1 MQAGRRGFSLLV
13 LMSLMLWSS
22 SGMASPGK
30 EDGGVGSA
38 DCESICISEVMPNAD
53 GSDQGMFPQ
62 GEWVE
67 LVNSGDSDVNL
78 YGWAVVDIG
87 GWYHPINEQSWVGFD
102 DLETPYVLQPGGYAI
117 IAENE
122 IGTLR
127 LNNAGE
133 TVYLFDDHNQTIDEV
148 VTGSASNG
156 ISKIADPSNAGG
168 VWINSL
174 EPSPGNTNPSE
185 TGGGDPVDIGAS
197 WWDGEFDVKFTRIMP
212 GEVPN
217 RNNDWFEIT
226 NVGDDAINLEG
237 WNITRISASGEFHST
252 IKSLEIQPQSSVVIS
267 ENPYNLLLDGGIVAL
282 DANQVLTAAPWL
294 VNSGGSLILA
304 EPNGTAVDSIVYGN
318 GIAGIDGW
326 SGPAI
331 SVPGDGSPGLI
342 LMRGLGCGEYPDSD
356 IGSDWE
362 QRWIRIGASTFCDG
376 GDFLTEEGSTATA
389 SIGPQSAYN
398 DLRYWIDT
406 AQSELHLHTYQFMST
421 ELTGAVI
428 DAIERGVE
436 VTILLEEG
444 ILDGA
449 STVDNQRGHAQA
461 IHDAGGLVLWM
472 DDPSQI
478 SSPYRYIH
486 SKVAVKDSESVW
498 ISSGNWKESSVP
510 VDQTGN
516 REWSLIVNSVELAD
530 LVMSRMDWDENQNSL
545 HISTHQPRHSPS
557 SEWTMAPEQNSTPT
571 NAPEYVSGPFDGN
584 LMTCPDDCV
593 YSVVRMISSAES
605 SIELSVQYLDLDWYW
620 GFGENPMIE
629 ALHEAATRGV
639 QIRLLLNGFYAEW
652 DEEIR
657 DTIHLFN
664 TEWNGTQGLDTT
676 ARLMST
682 SENITK
688 LHNKGAIIDDS
699 SVLVGSMNWG
709 SSAALRNRE
718 MGILIH
724 DDQITSEFLSSF
736 NSDWARM
743 DSSTDS
749 DGDLMPDF
757 WEELYGLNR
766 HSAAIIGTALSE
778 QSMDP
783 DSDGLNNLNEYL
795 LGGNPLIRDTDG
807 DCIFDGS
814 EEGFAQS
821 VLRSPNIA
829 MLSGDVDEN
838 GIPDGE
844 QWGCDELEPI
854 EPEGNETGEDPA
866 EEQIVDEGEEEG
878 LLEFREDAMTRPGAR
893 VLFGLMALSAVSLVI
908 ASWISFRRPKSA
920 TDEILVDDS
929 GYRFDDSGSNL
940 AILKGTS
947 FDTGSADSR
956 SLTRGKDDG
965 SHGDIILDGFGFD
978 RDKTSRDEIQWM
990 LDSGKTMEEIRKE
1003 LGEEE

>member
-13 LMSLMLWSS
+13 ILSLMLWSS

-30 EDGGVGSA
+30 EEGGVGSTV
-38 DCESICISEVMPNAD
+38 CESICISEVMPNAD
-53 GSDQGMFPQ
+53 GPDQGIFPQ

-78 YGWAVVDIG
+78 YGWAIVDIG

-102 DLETPYVLQPGGYAI
+102 ALASPYVLRSGGYAI

-133 TVYLFDDHNQTIDEV
+133 TVYLVDDGNETVDEI

-156 ISKIADPSNAGG
+156 ISKIADPSDTGG
-168 VWINSL
+168 TWIDSI
-174 EPSPGNTNPSE
+174 EPSPGNANPGE
-185 TGGGDPVDIGAS
+185 GDGDGPADIEAS

-226 NVGDDAINLEG
+226 NIGDEAINLEG
-237 WNITRISASGEFHST
+237 WNITRVSSSGEFHST
-252 IKSLEIQPQSSVVIS
+252 IKSLEVMPGSSVVIS

-282 DANQVLTAAPWL
+282 DANQILTASPWL

-304 EPNGTAVDSIVYGN
+304 EPNGTAIDSIVYGN
-318 GIAGIDGW
+318 GIAEIDGW
-326 SGPAI
+326 TGPAI

-342 LMRGLGCGEYPDSD
+342 LMRGLGCGEYPDTD
-356 IGSDWE
+356 TGSDWE

-376 GDFLTEEGSTATA
+376 GDFLTEQNSTAVA
-389 SIGPQSAYN
+389 SIGPESTYN
-398 DLRYWIDT
+398 DLRNWIDT
-406 AQSELHLHTYQFMST
+406 AQSELHLHVYQFMSAD
-421 ELTGAVI
+421 LTGAVI
-428 DAIERGVE
+428 SAIDRGVD
-436 VTILLEEG
+436 VTLLLEDG

-461 IHDAGGLVLWM
+461 VHDAGGLVLWM
-472 DDPSQI
+472 EDPSQI

-486 SKVAVKDSESVW
+486 SKVAVKDTESVW
-498 ISSGNWKESSVP
+498 ISSGNWKETSAP

-516 REWSLIVNSVELAD
+516 REWSLIVNSVDLAN
-530 LVMSRMDWDENQNSL
+530 LVLSRMEWDENQNSL
-545 HISTHQPRHSPS
+545 HISTHQSRHSPS
-557 SEWTMAPEQNSTPT
+557 SEWTMDSAQNTTSQNTPEFI
-571 NAPEYVSGPFDGN
+571 AGPFAGK
-584 LMTCPDDCV
+584 LITCPDDCV
-593 YSVVRMISSAES
+593 ASIVQMISSAES
-605 SIELSVQYLDLDWYW
+605 SIDLSVQYLDLDWYW

-629 ALHEAATRGV
+629 ALHQAAIRGV
-639 QIRLLLNGFYAEW
+639 QIRLILNGFYAEW
-652 DEEIR
+652 DDEIR

-664 TEWNGTQGLDTT
+664 TDWNGTQGLDTT

-682 SENITK
+682 SENISK
-688 LHNKGAIIDDS
+688 LHNKGAVIDGS

-718 MGILIH
+718 MGILI
-724 DDQITSEFLSSF
+724 DNEELASKYLSSF
-736 NSDWARM
+736 ESDWGRM
-743 DSSTDS
+743 DSNTDS

-795 LGGNPLIRDTDG
+795 LGGNPLEVDTDG
-807 DCIFDGS
+807 DCIFDGN
-814 EEGFAQS
+814 EEAFAQS

-844 QWGCDELEPI
+844 QWGCDEITSTEPVENESDE
-854 EPEGNETGEDPA
+854 EPDEVTD
-866 EEQIVDEGEEEG
+866 EQDEEEG
-878 LLEFREDAMTRPGAR
+878 FLDIREDAMSRPGATL
-893 VLFGLMALSAVSLVI
+893 LFGLMAFSAIALLI
-908 ASWISFRRPKSA
+908 ASWASFRRPRSA
-920 TDEILVDDS
+920 TDEILIDDS
-929 GYRFDDSGSNL
+929 GYRFDDSGSKL

-947 FDTGSADSR
+947 FDSDSADSR

-965 SHGDIILDGFGFD
+965 FHGDIVLDGFGFD
-978 RDKTSRDEIQWM
+978 RDRTTRDEIQWR
-990 LDSGKTMEEIRKE
+990 LDSGQTMEEIRKD

>member
-1 MQAGRRGFSLLV
+1 MQAGRRRFSLLV
-13 LMSLMLWSS
+13 ILSLMLWSS

-30 EDGGVGSA
+30 EEGGVGSTV
-38 DCESICISEVMPNAD
+38 CESICISEVMPNAD
-53 GSDQGMFPQ
+53 GPDQGIFPQ
-62 GEWVE
+62 GESVE
-67 LVNSGDSDVNL
+67 KVNSGDSDVNQ
-78 YGWAVVDIG
+78 YGWANVDKG
-87 GWYHPINEQSWVGFD
+87 AWYHPINEQSWVGFD
-102 DLETPYVLQPGGYAI
+102 ALASPYVLRSGGYAI

-133 TVYLFDDHNQTIDEV
+133 TVYLVDDGNETVDEI

-156 ISKIADPSNAGG
+156 ISKIADPSDTGG
-168 VWINSL
+168 TWIDSI
-174 EPSPGNTNPSE
+174 EPSPGNANPGE
-185 TGGGDPVDIGAS
+185 GDGDGPADIQAS
-197 WWDGEFDVKFTRIMP
+197 WWNGEFDVKFTRIMP

-226 NVGDDAINLEG
+226 NIGDEAINLEG
-237 WNITRISASGEFHST
+237 WNITRVSSSGEFHST
-252 IKSLEIQPQSSVVIS
+252 IKSLEIMPGSSVVIS

-282 DANQVLTAAPWL
+282 DANQILTASPWL

-304 EPNGTAVDSIVYGN
+304 EPNGTAIDSIVYGN

-326 SGPAI
+326 TGPAI

-342 LMRGLGCGEYPDSD
+342 LMRGLGCGEYPDTD
-356 IGSDWE
+356 TGSDWE

-376 GDFLTEEGSTATA
+376 GDFLTEQNSTAVA
-389 SIGPQSAYN
+389 SIGPESTYN
-398 DLRYWIDT
+398 DLRNWIDT
-406 AQSELHLHTYQFMST
+406 AQSELHLHVYQFMSAD
-421 ELTGAVI
+421 LTGAVI
-428 DAIERGVE
+428 SAIDRGVD
-436 VTILLEEG
+436 VTLLLEDG

-461 IHDAGGLVLWM
+461 VHDAGGLVLWM
-472 DDPSQI
+472 EDPSQI

-486 SKVAVKDSESVW
+486 SKVAVKDTESVW
-498 ISSGNWKESSVP
+498 ISSGNWKETSVP

-516 REWSLIVNSVELAD
+516 REWSLIVNSVDLAN
-530 LVMSRMDWDENQNSL
+530 LVLSRMEWDENQNSL
-545 HISTHQPRHSPS
+545 HISTHQSRHSPS
-557 SEWTMAPEQNSTPT
+557 SEWTMDSAQNTTSQNTPEFI
-571 NAPEYVSGPFDGN
+571 AGPFAGK
-584 LMTCPDDCV
+584 LITCPDDCV
-593 YSVVRMISSAES
+593 ESIVQMISSAES
-605 SIELSVQYLDLDWYW
+605 SIDLSVQYLDLDWYW

-629 ALHEAATRGV
+629 ALHQAAIRGV
-639 QIRLLLNGFYAEW
+639 QIRLILNGFYAEW
-652 DEEIR
+652 DDEIR

-664 TEWNGTQGLDTT
+664 TDWNGTQGLDTT

-682 SENITK
+682 SENISK
-688 LHNKGAIIDDS
+688 LHNKGSIIDGS

-718 MGILIH
+718 MGILI
-724 DDQITSEFLSSF
+724 DNEELASKYLSSF
-736 NSDWARM
+736 ESDWGRM
-743 DSSTDS
+743 DSNTDS

-795 LGGNPLIRDTDG
+795 LGGNPLEVDTDG
-807 DCIFDGS
+807 DCIFDGN
-814 EEGFAQS
+814 EEAFAQS

-844 QWGCDELEPI
+844 QWGCDEITSTEPV
-854 EPEGNETGEDPA
+854 ENETGEEPDEVTD
-866 EEQIVDEGEEEG
+866 EEDEEEG
-878 LLEFREDAMTRPGAR
+878 FLDIREDAMSRPGATI
-893 VLFGLMALSAVSLVI
+893 LFGLMAFSAIALLV
-908 ASWISFRRPKSA
+908 ASWASFRRPRSA
-920 TDEILVDDS
+920 TDEILIDDS
-929 GYRFDDSGSNL
+929 GYRFDDSGSKL

-947 FDTGSADSR
+947 FDSDSADSR

-965 SHGDIILDGFGFD
+965 FHGDIVLDGFGFD
-978 RDKTSRDEIQWM
+978 RDRTTRDEIQWR
-990 LDSGKTMEEIRKE
+990 LDSGQTMEEIRKD

>member
-13 LMSLMLWSS
+13 ILSLMLWSS

-30 EDGGVGSA
+30 EEGGVGSTV
-38 DCESICISEVMPNAD
+38 CESICISEVMPNAD
-53 GSDQGMFPQ
+53 GPDQGIFPQ

-78 YGWAVVDIG
+78 YGWAIVDIG

-102 DLETPYVLQPGGYAI
+102 ALASPYVLRSGGYAI

-133 TVYLFDDHNQTIDEV
+133 TVYLVDDGNETVDEI

-156 ISKIADPSNAGG
+156 ISKIADPSDTGG
-168 VWINSL
+168 TWIDSI
-174 EPSPGNTNPSE
+174 EPSPGNANPGESD
-185 TGGGDPVDIGAS
+185 GDGPADIEAS

-226 NVGDDAINLEG
+226 NIGDEAINLEG
-237 WNITRISASGEFHST
+237 WNITRVSSSGEFHST
-252 IKSLEIQPQSSVVIS
+252 IKSLEIMSGSSVVIS

-282 DANQVLTAAPWL
+282 DANQILTASPWL

-304 EPNGTAVDSIVYGN
+304 EPNGTAIDSIVYGN

-326 SGPAI
+326 TGPAI

-342 LMRGLGCGEYPDSD
+342 LMRGLGCGEYPDTD
-356 IGSDWE
+356 TGSDWE

-376 GDFLTEEGSTATA
+376 GDFLTEQNSTAVA
-389 SIGPQSAYN
+389 SIGPESTYN
-398 DLRYWIDT
+398 DLRNWIDT
-406 AQSELHLHTYQFMST
+406 AQSELHLHVYQFMSAD
-421 ELTGAVI
+421 LTGAVI
-428 DAIERGVE
+428 SAIDRGVD
-436 VTILLEEG
+436 VTLLLEDG

-461 IHDAGGLVLWM
+461 VHDAGGLVLWM
-472 DDPSQI
+472 EDPSQI

-486 SKVAVKDSESVW
+486 SKVAVKDTESVW
-498 ISSGNWKESSVP
+498 ISSGNWKETSAP

-516 REWSLIVNSVELAD
+516 REWSLIVNSVDLAN
-530 LVMSRMDWDENQNSL
+530 LVLSRMEWDENQNSL
-545 HISTHQPRHSPS
+545 HISTHQSRHSPS
-557 SEWTMAPEQNSTPT
+557 SEWTMDSAQNTTSQNTPEFI
-571 NAPEYVSGPFDGN
+571 AGPFAGK
-584 LMTCPDDCV
+584 LITCPDDCV
-593 YSVVRMISSAES
+593 ASIVQMISSAES
-605 SIELSVQYLDLDWYW
+605 SIDLSVQYLDLDWYW

-629 ALHEAATRGV
+629 ALHQAAIRGV
-639 QIRLLLNGFYAEW
+639 QIRLILNGFYAEW
-652 DEEIR
+652 DDEIR

-664 TEWNGTQGLDTT
+664 TDWNGTQGLDTT

-682 SENITK
+682 SENISK
-688 LHNKGAIIDDS
+688 LHNKGAVIDGS

-718 MGILIH
+718 MGILI
-724 DDQITSEFLSSF
+724 DNEELASKYLSSF
-736 NSDWARM
+736 ESDWGRM
-743 DSSTDS
+743 DSNTDS

-795 LGGNPLIRDTDG
+795 LGGNPLEVDTDG
-807 DCIFDGS
+807 DCIFDGN
-814 EEGFAQS
+814 EEAFAQS

-844 QWGCDELEPI
+844 QWGCDEITSTEPV
-854 EPEGNETGEDPA
+854 ENETD
-866 EEQIVDEGEEEG
+866 EETDEVTDEQDEEEG
-878 LLEFREDAMTRPGAR
+878 FLDIREDAMSRPGATL
-893 VLFGLMALSAVSLVI
+893 LFGLMAFSAIALLI
-908 ASWISFRRPKSA
+908 ASWASFRRPRSA
-920 TDEILVDDS
+920 TDEILIDDS
-929 GYRFDDSGSNL
+929 GYRFDDSGSKL

-947 FDTGSADSR
+947 FDSDSADSR

-965 SHGDIILDGFGFD
+965 FHGDIVLDGFGFD
-978 RDKTSRDEIQWM
+978 RDRTTRDEIQWR
-990 LDSGKTMEEIRKE
+990 LDSGQTMEEIRKD

>member
-13 LMSLMLWSS
+13 ILSLMLWSS

-30 EDGGVGSA
+30 EEGSVGSTV
-38 DCESICISEVMPNAD
+38 CESICISEVMPNAD
-53 GSDQGMFPQ
+53 GPDQGIFPQ

-78 YGWAVVDIG
+78 YGWAIVDIG

-102 DLETPYVLQPGGYAI
+102 ALASPYVLKSGGYAI

-133 TVYLFDDHNQTIDEV
+133 TVYLVDDGNETVDEI

-156 ISKIADPSNAGG
+156 ISKIADPSDTGG
-168 VWINSL
+168 TWIDSI
-174 EPSPGNTNPSE
+174 EPSPGNANPGE
-185 TGGGDPVDIGAS
+185 GDGDGPTDIEAS

-226 NVGDDAINLEG
+226 NIGDEAINLEG
-237 WNITRISASGEFHST
+237 WNITRVSSSGEFHST
-252 IKSLEIQPQSSVVIS
+252 IKSLEIMPGSSVVIS

-282 DANQVLTAAPWL
+282 DANQILTASPWL

-304 EPNGTAVDSIVYGN
+304 EPNGTAIDSIVYGN

-326 SGPAI
+326 TGPAI

-342 LMRGLGCGEYPDSD
+342 LMRGLGCGEYPDTD
-356 IGSDWE
+356 TGSDWE
-362 QRWIRIGASTFCDG
+362 LRWIRIGASTFCDG
-376 GDFLTEEGSTATA
+376 GDFLTEQNSTAVA
-389 SIGPQSAYN
+389 SIGPESTYN
-398 DLRYWIDT
+398 DLRNWIDT
-406 AQSELHLHTYQFMST
+406 AQSELHLHVYQFMSAD
-421 ELTGAVI
+421 LTGAVI
-428 DAIERGVE
+428 SAIDRGVD
-436 VTILLEEG
+436 VTLLLEDG

-461 IHDAGGLVLWM
+461 VHDAGGLVLWM
-472 DDPSQI
+472 EDPSQI

-486 SKVAVKDSESVW
+486 SKVAVKDTESVW
-498 ISSGNWKESSVP
+498 ISSGNWKETSAP

-516 REWSLIVNSVELAD
+516 REWSLIVNSVDLAN
-530 LVMSRMDWDENQNSL
+530 LVLSRMEWDENQNSL
-545 HISTHQPRHSPS
+545 HISTHQSRHSPS
-557 SEWTMAPEQNSTPT
+557 SEWTMDSAQNTTSQNTPEFI
-571 NAPEYVSGPFDGN
+571 AGPFAGK
-584 LMTCPDDCV
+584 LITCPDDCV
-593 YSVVRMISSAES
+593 ASIVQMISSAES
-605 SIELSVQYLDLDWYW
+605 SIDLSVQYLDLDWYW

-629 ALHEAATRGV
+629 ALHQAAIRGV
-639 QIRLLLNGFYAEW
+639 QIRLILNGFYAEW
-652 DEEIR
+652 DDEIR

-664 TEWNGTQGLDTT
+664 TDWNGTQGLDTT

-682 SENITK
+682 SENISK
-688 LHNKGAIIDDS
+688 LHNKGAVIDGS

-718 MGILIH
+718 MGILI
-724 DDQITSEFLSSF
+724 DNEELASKYLSSF
-736 NSDWARM
+736 ESDWGRM
-743 DSSTDS
+743 DSNTDS

-795 LGGNPLIRDTDG
+795 LGGNPLEVDTDG
-807 DCIFDGS
+807 DCIFDGN
-814 EEGFAQS
+814 EEAFAQS

-844 QWGCDELEPI
+844 QWGCDEITSTEPVENESDE
-854 EPEGNETGEDPA
+854 EPDEVTD
-866 EEQIVDEGEEEG
+866 EQDEEEG
-878 LLEFREDAMTRPGAR
+878 FLDIREDAMSRPGATL
-893 VLFGLMALSAVSLVI
+893 LFGLMAFSAIALLI
-908 ASWISFRRPKSA
+908 ASWASFRRPRSA
-920 TDEILVDDS
+920 TDEILIDDS
-929 GYRFDDSGSNL
+929 GYRFDDSGSKL

-947 FDTGSADSR
+947 FDSDSADSR

-965 SHGDIILDGFGFD
+965 FHGDIVLDGFGFD
-978 RDKTSRDEIQWM
+978 RDRTTRDEIQWR
-990 LDSGKTMEEIRKE
+990 LDSGQTMEEIRKD

>member
-13 LMSLMLWSS
+13 LISLMLWSP
-22 SGMASPGK
+22 SGMASPGM
-30 EDGGVGSA
+30 EDEGVRTTV
-38 DCESICISEVMPNAD
+38 CESICISEVMPNAD
-53 GSDQGMFPQ
+53 GSDQGIFPQ

-78 YGWAVVDIG
+78 YGWAIVDIG

-102 DLETPYVLQPGGYAI
+102 ALASPYVLRSGGYAI

-133 TVYLFDDHNQTIDEV
+133 TVYLVDDGNQTVDEI

-156 ISKIADPSNAGG
+156 ISKIADPSDTGG
-168 VWINSL
+168 TWVDSI
-174 EPSPGNTNPSE
+174 EPSPGNANPVE
-185 TGGGDPVDIGAS
+185 GDGDGPVDIEAS

-226 NVGDDAINLEG
+226 NIGDETVNLDG
-237 WNITRISASGEFHST
+237 WNITRVSSSGEFHST
-252 IKSLEIQPQSSVVIS
+252 IKSLEMMPGSSVVIS

-282 DANQVLTAAPWL
+282 DANQILTASPWL

-318 GIAGIDGW
+318 GIAGIHGW
-326 SGPAI
+326 TGPAI

-342 LMRGLGCGEYPDSD
+342 LMRGLGCGEYPDTD
-356 IGSDWE
+356 TGTDWE

-376 GDFLTEEGSTATA
+376 GDFLTEQNSTAVA
-389 SIGPQSAYN
+389 SIGPESTYN
-398 DLRYWIDT
+398 DLRNWIDT
-406 AQSELHLHTYQFMST
+406 AQSELHLHVYQFMST
-421 ELTGAVI
+421 ELTSAVI
-428 DAIERGVE
+428 DAIDRGVD
-436 VTILLEEG
+436 VTLLLEDG

-461 IHDAGGLVLWM
+461 VHDAGGLVLWM
-472 DDPSQI
+472 EDPSQI

-486 SKVAVKDSESVW
+486 SKVAVKDTESVW
-498 ISSGNWKESSVP
+498 ISSGNWKETSAP

-516 REWSLIVNSVELAD
+516 REWSLIVNSVDLAN
-530 LVMSRMDWDENQNSL
+530 LVLSRMEWDENQNSL
-545 HISTHQPRHSPS
+545 HISAHQSRHSPS
-557 SEWTMAPEQNSTPT
+557 SNWRMDLAQNATSGNTPEFID
-571 NAPEYVSGPFDGN
+571 GPFDGK
-584 LMTCPDDCV
+584 LITCPDDCV
-593 YSVVRMISSAES
+593 TSIVQMISSAES
-605 SIELSVQYLDLDWYW
+605 SIDLSVQYLDLDWYW

-629 ALHEAATRGV
+629 ALHEAAIRGV
-639 QIRLLLNGFYAEW
+639 QIRLILNGFYAEW

-657 DTIHLFN
+657 DTVHLFN
-664 TEWNGTQGLDTT
+664 TDWNGTQGLDTT
-676 ARLMST
+676 AILMST
-682 SENITK
+682 SENISK
-688 LHNKGAIIDDS
+688 LHNKGSIIDGS

-718 MGILIH
+718 MGILINNEELAS
-724 DDQITSEFLSSF
+724 IYLSSF
-736 NSDWARM
+736 DSDWGRM

-757 WEELYGLNR
+757 WEDLYGLNR

-795 LGGNPLIRDTDG
+795 LGGNPLEVDTDG
-807 DCIFDGS
+807 DCIFDGN
-814 EEGFAQS
+814 EEAFAQS

-844 QWGCDELEPI
+844 QWGCDEITPT
-854 EPEGNETGEDPA
+854 EPEENESVEEPDVETDEED
-866 EEQIVDEGEEEG
+866 EEEG
-878 LLEFREDAMTRPGAR
+878 FLDIREDAMSRPGAR
-893 VLFGLMALSAVSLVI
+893 VLFVLMALSAVALLIS
-908 ASWISFRRPKSA
+908 SWASFRRPRSE

-929 GYRFDDSGSNL
+929 GYRFDDSGSKL

-947 FDTGSADSR
+947 FDRDSADSR

-965 SHGDIILDGFGFD
+965 LHGDIVLDGFGFD
-978 RDKTSRDEIQWM
+978 RDRTTRDEIQWR
-990 LDSGKTMEEIRKE
+990 LDSGQTMEEIRRD

>member
-1 MQAGRRGFSLLV
+1 MQGGRRGFSLLV
-13 LMSLMLWSS
+13 LLSLILWSF

-38 DCESICISEVMPNAD
+38 VCESVCISEVMPNAD
-53 GSDQGMFPQ
+53 GPDQGVFPQ

-67 LVNSGDSDVNL
+67 LVNYGDSDVNL
-78 YGWAVVDIG
+78 YGWAIVDIG

-102 DLETPYVLQPGGYAI
+102 SLSSPYVLRSGGYAI

-133 TVYLFDDHNQTIDEV
+133 TVYLVDDSNQTVDEI

-156 ISKIADPSNAGG
+156 ISKIADPSNTGG
-168 VWINSL
+168 TWIDSI
-174 EPSPGNTNPSE
+174 EPSPGNANP
-185 TGGGDPVDIGAS
+185 GDGEGDGPVDIEAS

-226 NVGDDAINLEG
+226 NIGDDVVNLEG
-237 WNITRISASGEFHST
+237 WNITRVSSSGEFHST
-252 IKSLEIQPQSSVVIS
+252 IKSLEIMPGSSVVIS
-267 ENPYNLLLDGGIVAL
+267 ENPYNLLMDGGIAAL
-282 DANQVLTAAPWL
+282 DANQILTASPWL

-304 EPNGTAVDSIVYGN
+304 EPNGTAIDSIVYGN

-326 SGPAI
+326 IGPAI

-356 IGSDWE
+356 TGSDWE

-376 GDFLTEEGSTATA
+376 GDFLTEQDSTAIA
-389 SIGPQSAYN
+389 SIGPESTYG
-398 DLRYWIDT
+398 DLRNWIDT
-406 AQSELHLHTYQFMST
+406 AQSELHLHVYQFMST
-421 ELTGAVI
+421 ELTGAVV
-428 DAIERGVE
+428 DAIDRGVE
-436 VTILLEEG
+436 VTLLLEDG

-461 IHDAGGLVLWM
+461 VHDAGGLVLWM
-472 DDPSQI
+472 EDPSQI

-498 ISSGNWKESSVP
+498 ISSGNWKETSAP
-510 VDQTGN
+510 VDQRGN
-516 REWSLIVNSVELAD
+516 REWSLIVNSVDLAN
-530 LVMSRMDWDENQNSL
+530 LVLSRMEWDENQNSL
-545 HISTHQPRHSPS
+545 HISTHQSRHSPS
-557 SEWTMAPEQNSTPT
+557 SDWTMDSAQNTTSLNTPEFI
-571 NAPEYVSGPFDGN
+571 AGPFDGK
-584 LMTCPDDCV
+584 LITCPDDCV
-593 YSVVRMISSAES
+593 ASIVQMISSAES
-605 SIELSVQYLDLDWYW
+605 SIDLSVQYLDLDWYW

-629 ALHEAATRGV
+629 ALHEAAIRGV
-639 QIRLLLNGFYAEW
+639 QIRLILNGFYAEW
-652 DEEIR
+652 DDEIR
-657 DTIHLFN
+657 DTVNLFN
-664 TEWNGTQGLDTT
+664 TDWNATQGLDTT

-682 SENITK
+682 SENISK
-688 LHNKGAIIDDS
+688 LHNKGAIIDGS

-718 MGILIH
+718 MGILINNEELA
-724 DDQITSEFLSSF
+724 SEYLSSF
-736 NSDWARM
+736 DMDWGRM

-766 HSAAIIGTALSE
+766 HSAAVIGTALSE

-783 DSDGLNNLNEYL
+783 DFDGLNNLNEYL
-795 LGGNPLIRDTDG
+795 LGGNPLEVDTDG
-807 DCIFDGS
+807 DCIFDGN
-814 EEGFAQS
+814 EEAFAQS

-844 QWGCDELEPI
+844 QWGCDEVTSPEPV
-854 EPEGNETGEDPA
+854 ENETGEEPDEVTA
-866 EEQIVDEGEEEG
+866 EEDDEEG
-878 LLEFREDAMTRPGAR
+878 FLDIREDAMSRPGASL
-893 VLFGLMALSAVSLVI
+893 LFGLMAISAVALLI
-908 ASWISFRRPKSA
+908 ASWTSFRRPRSA

-929 GYRFDDSGSNL
+929 GYRFDDSGSKL

-947 FDTGSADSR
+947 FDRDSADSR
-956 SLTRGKDDG
+956 SLTKGKDDG
-965 SHGDIILDGFGFD
+965 SHGDIVLDGFGFD
-978 RDKTSRDEIQWM
+978 RDRTTRDEIQWR
-990 LDSGKTMEEIRKE
+990 LDSGQTMEEIRKD

>member
-13 LMSLMLWSS
+13 ILSLMLWSS

-30 EDGGVGSA
+30 EEGGVGSTV
-38 DCESICISEVMPNAD
+38 CESICISEVMPNAD
-53 GSDQGMFPQ
+53 GPDQGIFPQ

-78 YGWAVVDIG
+78 YGWAIVDIG

-102 DLETPYVLQPGGYAI
+102 ALASPYVLRSGGYAI

-133 TVYLFDDHNQTIDEV
+133 TVYLVDDGNETVDEI

-156 ISKIADPSNAGG
+156 ISKIADPSDTGG
-168 VWINSL
+168 TWIDSI
-174 EPSPGNTNPSE
+174 EPSPGNANPGE
-185 TGGGDPVDIGAS
+185 GDGDGSADIQAS
-197 WWDGEFDVKFTRIMP
+197 WWNGEFDVKFTRIMP

-226 NVGDDAINLEG
+226 NIGDEAINLEG
-237 WNITRISASGEFHST
+237 WNITRVSSSGEFHST
-252 IKSLEIQPQSSVVIS
+252 IKSLEIMPGSSVVIS

-282 DANQVLTAAPWL
+282 DANQILTASPWL

-304 EPNGTAVDSIVYGN
+304 EPNGTAIDSIVYGN

-326 SGPAI
+326 TGPAI

-342 LMRGLGCGEYPDSD
+342 LMRGLGCGEYPDTD
-356 IGSDWE
+356 TGSDWE

-376 GDFLTEEGSTATA
+376 GDFLTEQNSTAVA
-389 SIGPQSAYN
+389 SIGPESTYN
-398 DLRYWIDT
+398 DLRNWIDT
-406 AQSELHLHTYQFMST
+406 AQSELHLHVYQFMSAD
-421 ELTGAVI
+421 LTGAVI
-428 DAIERGVE
+428 SAIDRGVD
-436 VTILLEEG
+436 VTLLLEDG

-461 IHDAGGLVLWM
+461 VHDAGGLVLWM
-472 DDPSQI
+472 EDPSQI

-486 SKVAVKDSESVW
+486 SKVAVKDTESVW
-498 ISSGNWKESSVP
+498 ISSGNWKETSAP

-516 REWSLIVNSVELAD
+516 REWSLIVNSVDLAN
-530 LVMSRMDWDENQNSL
+530 LVLSRMEWDENQNSL
-545 HISTHQPRHSPS
+545 HISTHQSRHSPS
-557 SEWTMAPEQNSTPT
+557 SEWTMDSAQNTTSQNTPEFI
-571 NAPEYVSGPFDGN
+571 AGPFAGK
-584 LMTCPDDCV
+584 LITCPDDCV
-593 YSVVRMISSAES
+593 ESIVQMISSAES
-605 SIELSVQYLDLDWYW
+605 SIDLSVQYLDLDWYW

-629 ALHEAATRGV
+629 ALHQAAIRGV
-639 QIRLLLNGFYAEW
+639 QIRLILNGFYAEW
-652 DEEIR
+652 DDEIR

-664 TEWNGTQGLDTT
+664 TDWNGTQGLDTT

-682 SENITK
+682 SENISK
-688 LHNKGAIIDDS
+688 LHNKGAIIDGS

-718 MGILIH
+718 MGILI
-724 DDQITSEFLSSF
+724 DNEELASKYLSSF
-736 NSDWARM
+736 ESDWGRM
-743 DSSTDS
+743 DSNTDS

-795 LGGNPLIRDTDG
+795 LGGNPLEVDTDG
-807 DCIFDGS
+807 DCIFDGN
-814 EEGFAQS
+814 EEAFAQS

-844 QWGCDELEPI
+844 QWGCDEITSTEPV
-854 EPEGNETGEDPA
+854 ENETDEEPDEVTDEED
-866 EEQIVDEGEEEG
+866 EEEG
-878 LLEFREDAMTRPGAR
+878 FLDIREDAMSRPGASI
-893 VLFGLMALSAVSLVI
+893 LFGLMAFSAIALLV
-908 ASWISFRRPKSA
+908 ASWASFRRPRSA
-920 TDEILVDDS
+920 TDEILIDDS
-929 GYRFDDSGSNL
+929 GYRFDDSGSKL

-947 FDTGSADSR
+947 FDSDSADSR

-965 SHGDIILDGFGFD
+965 FHGDIVLDGFGFD
-978 RDKTSRDEIQWM
+978 RDRTTRDEIQWR
-990 LDSGKTMEEIRKE
+990 LDSGQTMEEIRKD

>member
-13 LMSLMLWSS
+13 ILSLMLWSS

-30 EDGGVGSA
+30 EEGGVGSA
-38 DCESICISEVMPNAD
+38 VCESICISEVMPNAD
-53 GSDQGMFPQ
+53 GPDQGIFPQ

-78 YGWAVVDIG
+78 YGWAIVDIG

-102 DLETPYVLQPGGYAI
+102 ALASPYVLRSGGYAI

-133 TVYLFDDHNQTIDEV
+133 TVYLVDDGNETVDEI

-156 ISKIADPSNAGG
+156 ISKIADPSDTGG
-168 VWINSL
+168 TWIDSI
-174 EPSPGNTNPSE
+174 EPSPGNANPGE
-185 TGGGDPVDIGAS
+185 GDGDGPADIQAS
-197 WWDGEFDVKFTRIMP
+197 WWNGEFDVKFTRIMP

-226 NVGDDAINLEG
+226 NIGDEAINLEG
-237 WNITRISASGEFHST
+237 WNITRVSSSGEFHST
-252 IKSLEIQPQSSVVIS
+252 IKSLDIMPGSSVVIS

-282 DANQVLTAAPWL
+282 DANQILTASPWL

-304 EPNGTAVDSIVYGN
+304 EPNGTAIDSIVYGN

-326 SGPAI
+326 TGPAI

-342 LMRGLGCGEYPDSD
+342 LMRGLGCGEYPDTD
-356 IGSDWE
+356 TGSDWE

-376 GDFLTEEGSTATA
+376 GDFLTEQDSTAVA
-389 SIGPQSAYN
+389 SIGPESTYN
-398 DLRYWIDT
+398 DLRNWIDT
-406 AQSELHLHTYQFMST
+406 AQSELHLHVYQFMSA

-428 DAIERGVE
+428 SAIDRGVD
-436 VTILLEEG
+436 VTLLLEDG

-461 IHDAGGLVLWM
+461 VHDAGGLVLWM
-472 DDPSQI
+472 EDPSQI

-486 SKVAVKDSESVW
+486 SKVAVKDTESVW
-498 ISSGNWKESSVP
+498 ISSGNWKETSAP

-516 REWSLIVNSVELAD
+516 REWSLIVNSVDLAN
-530 LVMSRMDWDENQNSL
+530 LVLSRMEWDENQNSL
-545 HISTHQPRHSPS
+545 HISTHQSRHSPS
-557 SEWTMAPEQNSTPT
+557 SEWTMDSAQNTTSQNTPEFI
-571 NAPEYVSGPFDGN
+571 AGPFAGK
-584 LMTCPDDCV
+584 LITCPDDCV
-593 YSVVRMISSAES
+593 ASIVQMISSAES
-605 SIELSVQYLDLDWYW
+605 SIDLSVQYLDLDWYW

-629 ALHEAATRGV
+629 ALHQAAIRGV
-639 QIRLLLNGFYAEW
+639 QIRLILNGFYAEW
-652 DEEIR
+652 DDEIR

-664 TEWNGTQGLDTT
+664 TDWNGTQGLDTT

-682 SENITK
+682 SENISK
-688 LHNKGAIIDDS
+688 LHNKGAIIDGS

-718 MGILIH
+718 MGILI
-724 DDQITSEFLSSF
+724 DNEELSSKYLSSF
-736 NSDWARM
+736 ESDWLRM

-795 LGGNPLIRDTDG
+795 LGGNPLEVDTDG
-807 DCIFDGS
+807 DCIFDGN
-814 EEGFAQS
+814 EEAFAQS

-844 QWGCDELEPI
+844 QWGCDEITSTEPV
-854 EPEGNETGEDPA
+854 ENETDEEPDDVTDEED
-866 EEQIVDEGEEEG
+866 EEEG
-878 LLEFREDAMTRPGAR
+878 FLDIREDAMSRPGATL
-893 VLFGLMALSAVSLVI
+893 LFGLMTFSAIALLI
-908 ASWISFRRPKSA
+908 ASWVSFRRPRSA
-920 TDEILVDDS
+920 TDEILIDDS
-929 GYRFDDSGSNL
+929 GYRFDDSGSKL

-947 FDTGSADSR
+947 FDSDSADSR

-965 SHGDIILDGFGFD
+965 FHGDIVLDGFGFD
-978 RDKTSRDEIQWM
+978 RDRTTRDEIQWR
-990 LDSGKTMEEIRKE
+990 LDSGQTMEEIRKD

>member
-13 LMSLMLWSS
+13 ILSLMLWSS

-30 EDGGVGSA
+30 EEGGVGSTV
-38 DCESICISEVMPNAD
+38 CESICISEVMPNAD
-53 GSDQGMFPQ
+53 GPDQGIFPQ

-78 YGWAVVDIG
+78 YGWAIVDIG

-102 DLETPYVLQPGGYAI
+102 ALASPYVLRSGGYAI

-133 TVYLFDDHNQTIDEV
+133 TVYLVDDGNETVDEI

-156 ISKIADPSNAGG
+156 ISKIADPSDTGG
-168 VWINSL
+168 TWIDSI
-174 EPSPGNTNPSE
+174 EPSPGNANPGE
-185 TGGGDPVDIGAS
+185 GDGDGPADIEAS

-226 NVGDDAINLEG
+226 NIGDETINLEG
-237 WNITRISASGEFHST
+237 WNITRVSSSGEFHST
-252 IKSLEIQPQSSVVIS
+252 IKSLEIMPGSSVVIS

-282 DANQVLTAAPWL
+282 DANQILTASPWL

-304 EPNGTAVDSIVYGN
+304 EPNGTAIDSIVYGN
-318 GIAGIDGW
+318 GIAEIDGW
-326 SGPAI
+326 TGPAI

-342 LMRGLGCGEYPDSD
+342 LMRGLGCGEYPDTD
-356 IGSDWE
+356 TGSDWE

-376 GDFLTEEGSTATA
+376 GDFLTEQNSTAVA
-389 SIGPQSAYN
+389 SIGPESTYN
-398 DLRYWIDT
+398 DLRNWIDT
-406 AQSELHLHTYQFMST
+406 AQSELHLHVYQFMSAD
-421 ELTGAVI
+421 LTGAVI
-428 DAIERGVE
+428 SAIDRGVD
-436 VTILLEEG
+436 VTLLLEDG

-461 IHDAGGLVLWM
+461 VHDAGGLVLWM
-472 DDPSQI
+472 EDPSQI

-486 SKVAVKDSESVW
+486 SKVAVKDTESVW
-498 ISSGNWKESSVP
+498 ISSGNWKETSAP

-516 REWSLIVNSVELAD
+516 REWSLIVNSVDLAN
-530 LVMSRMDWDENQNSL
+530 LVLSRMEWDENQNSL
-545 HISTHQPRHSPS
+545 HISTHQSRHSPS
-557 SEWTMAPEQNSTPT
+557 SEWTMDSAQNTTSQNTPEFI
-571 NAPEYVSGPFDGN
+571 AGPFAGK
-584 LMTCPDDCV
+584 LITCPDDCV
-593 YSVVRMISSAES
+593 ASIVQMISSAES
-605 SIELSVQYLDLDWYW
+605 SIDLSVQYLDLDWYW

-629 ALHEAATRGV
+629 ALHQAAIRGV
-639 QIRLLLNGFYAEW
+639 QIRLILNGFYAEW
-652 DEEIR
+652 DDEIR

-664 TEWNGTQGLDTT
+664 TDWNGTQGLDTT

-682 SENITK
+682 SENISK
-688 LHNKGAIIDDS
+688 LHNKGAVIDGS

-718 MGILIH
+718 MGILI
-724 DDQITSEFLSSF
+724 DNEELASKYLSSF
-736 NSDWARM
+736 ESDWGRM
-743 DSSTDS
+743 DSNTDS

-795 LGGNPLIRDTDG
+795 LGGNPLEVDTDG
-807 DCIFDGS
+807 DCIFDGN
-814 EEGFAQS
+814 EEAFAQS

-844 QWGCDELEPI
+844 QWGCDEITSTEPVENESDE
-854 EPEGNETGEDPA
+854 EPDEVTD
-866 EEQIVDEGEEEG
+866 EQDEEEG
-878 LLEFREDAMTRPGAR
+878 FLDIREDAMSRPGATL
-893 VLFGLMALSAVSLVI
+893 LFGLMAFSAIALLI
-908 ASWISFRRPKSA
+908 ASWASFRRPRSA
-920 TDEILVDDS
+920 TDEILIDDS
-929 GYRFDDSGSNL
+929 GYRFDDSGSKL

-947 FDTGSADSR
+947 FDSDSADSR

-965 SHGDIILDGFGFD
+965 FHGDIVLDGFGFD
-978 RDKTSRDEIQWM
+978 RDRTTRDEIQWR
-990 LDSGKTMEEIRKE
+990 LDSGQTMEEIRKD